1 MKTIGNLLWN
11 ILFLGFMTA
20 ASTWLLG
27 ALLTLTVVAA
37 PIGLGLMQL
46 GILLFWPFGNT
57 MVSRS
62 ELIDGKEQ
70 NVLWKTYSI
79 VIAIIYFPFG
89 LILAF
94 FALIQAV
101 CLCFTI
107 VGIPVA
113 LVVFKSLS
121 TFLNP
126 VNKIRVPKL

>member
-46 GILLFWPFGNT
+46 GILLFWPFGNM

-94 FALIQAV
+94 CALIQAV

-126 VNKIRVPKL
+126 VNKVCVPK

>member
-79 VIAIIYFPFG
+79 VRNVLSDKRFQVSIFVLMDGSLEYKLDAKMSHSIHCVS
-89 LILAF
+89 ILV
-94 FALIQAV
+94 LMD
-101 CLCFTI
+101 
-107 VGIPVA
+107 G
-113 LVVFKSLS
+113 SLE
-121 TFLNP
+121 
-126 VNKIRVPKL
+126 

>member
-94 FALIQAV
+94 CALIQAV

-126 VNKIRVPKL
+126 VNKVRVPK